1 MTKKT
6 PPAIDVVDESSTSD
20 TPSDTKPAKKLT
32 ILGLP
37 TTAAVKTGFGA
48 GDRPGYKEKSSK
60 KTGAKYRVR
69 Q

>member
-1 MTKKT
+1 MTKKI
-6 PPAIDVVDESSTSD
+6 PPTIDIADVPSASD
-20 TPSDTKPAKKLT
+20 IPSDTKPAKKLS
-32 ILGLP
+32 IFGLP

-48 GDRPGYKEKSSK
+48 GDRPEYKEKSSK